1 MKRLLL
7 LCFLWCYLPIGI
19 YAQTFHAIVFADTD
33 DSTIGASCYH
43 DYERMTIELAT
54 MATANQ
60 MKLKRYFYKY
70 ESFNKRQLL
79 ETIQNMEVGSQDIV
93 AFYFTGHGVRSDKD
107 NSPYP
112 QLSLGTS
119 ISDLM
124 ALEKVDALIAAKNP
138 RLRIVLADCCN
149 AVGQG
154 VIPQNNT
161 SGGATQLQQAEVNSY
176 QSLLQK
182 LKGNVLVS
190 SSSVGEFS
198 IAMAQGGLFT
208 LSLLHELQKV
218 VIQNGDVGWNDLLA
232 STRLTAD
239 DWARD
244 VTGGARGQLAQ
255 FHVKVVPVSGNAKE
269 DNTPAPQRTQKD
281 GLPDDFIDALAW
293 IIDYSKSDEERMKW
307 IQPIMNKFFADKNA
321 KIDIIGRNGTT
332 LVDRFTA
339 EQFLKRL
346 AIVKRLAQVVWI
358 DGKTNTNGKYTELR
372 LHEIYKF

>member
-1 MKRLLL
+1 MKILIYI
-7 LCFLWCYLPIGI
+7 FLFAIVCGQAK
-19 YAQTFHAIVFADTD
+19 AQTFHAIIFADTE
-33 DSTIGASCYH
+33 DSSIGASCYH

-93 AFYFTGHGVRSDKD
+93 AFYFSGHGVRSDKD

-112 QLSLGTS
+112 QLSMGTS
-119 ISDLM
+119 ISDLI

-149 AVGQG
+149 SVAEG
-154 VIPQNNT
+154 VMPQNNT
-161 SGGATQLQQAEVNSY
+161 SGGATRLQQAEVNSY

-208 LSLLHELQKV
+208 LSLLYELQKV
-218 VIQNGDVGWNDLLA
+218 VVQNGEITWTGLL
-232 STRLTAD
+232 SNTKTTAD
-239 DWARD
+239 NRARELTD
-244 VTGGARGQLAQ
+244 GTRGQLAQ
-255 FHVKVVPVSGNAKE
+255 FHVKVLPVSGDAKE

-346 AIVKRLAQVVWI
+346 AIVKRLAQVAFI
-358 DGKTNTNGKYTELR
+358 DGKKNQDGKYTELR
-372 LHEIYKF
+372 LHEIYQF